1 MPREPV
7 KVLLVD
13 DEPLVR
19 AGLRDVL
26 AQQPG
31 VTIAGEAGDGL
42 AAVDAIERL
51 RPDLVFLDVQMPG
64 LDGFGVLAN
73 VDPAQ
78 RPAVV
83 FVTAFE
89 QYALRAFDA
98 HAIDYLLKPFDDARL
113 LAALARAMTWLER
126 EPRAGE
132 RAAERTAPLLADVAR
147 TRGRDRFVVKHAGAL
162 RLVLAADVAWIE
174 ARGNYVHLHA
184 PGGPFLLRETLS
196 VLGDSLSAERFVRV
210 HRSAIVALVEVIAA
224 ERQPSGDHELVLGD
238 GARVPLGRSHRDAF
252 FARWRGEPGV
262 SSRRAT

>member
-13 DEPLVR
+13 DEPRVR
-19 AGLRDVL
+19 GGLRDVL
-26 AQQPG
+26 GAQPG
-31 VTIAGEAGDGL
+31 LVIAGEAGDGL

-73 VDPAQ
+73 VDPVL

-83 FVTAFE
+83 FVTAYE

-113 LAALARAMTWLER
+113 LAALARAVAWLER

-132 RAAERTAPLLADVAR
+132 RVTPLLADVAKA
-147 TRGRDRFVVKHAGAL
+147 RGRDRFVVKHAGAL

-196 VLGDSLSAERFVRV
+196 ALADALPAERFARV
-210 HRSAIVALVEVIAA
+210 HRSAIVALPEVLAA
-224 ERQPSGDHELVLGD
+224 ERQPSGDHELRLRS
-238 GARVPLGRSHRDAF
+238 GACVPLARSHRDAF
-252 FARWRGEPGV
+252 FARWRG
-262 SSRRAT
+262 AT

>member
-13 DEPLVR
+13 DEPRVR
-19 AGLRDVL
+19 AGLRDGL
-26 AQQPG
+26 AAQPG
-31 VTIAGEAGDGL
+31 ITIAGEAGDGL

-51 RPDLVFLDVQMPG
+51 RPELVFLDVQMPG

-73 VDPAQ
+73 VAPEH

-113 LAALARAMTWLER
+113 LAALARATAWLDR
-126 EPRAGE
+126 EPRAPAGE
-132 RAAERTAPLLADVAR
+132 REAKLLADVAT
-147 TRGRDRFVVKHAGAL
+147 TRGRDRFVVRHAGRL
-162 RLVLAADVAWIE
+162 RLVLANDLTWIE

-184 PGGPFLLRETLS
+184 PEGPFLPRETLAALVS
-196 VLGDSLSAERFVRV
+196 TLPVDRFVRV
-210 HRSAIVALVEVIAA
+210 HRSALVAWPAVAGVQRTPGGDQEVLL
-224 ERQPSGDHELVLGD
+224 HD
-238 GARVPLGRSHRDAF
+238 GARVPLGRSFREAF
-252 FARWRGEPGV
+252 MTRWRGGMC
-262 SSRRAT
+262 